1 MSISAPML
9 LPGMADEESED
20 NKKPEK
26 TSRPRWR
33 KKRWRLLV
41 LFVCFL
47 IWLDGPGWRFIGEKA
62 AQHYVPGLTE
72 AFELSGRLSGGRIG
86 IANFNLGDMG
96 EMEILGLDHA
106 SLNYKLSEII
116 KGKVRSLKLQGLHAS
131 IDLAKAKPKEED
143 EEKKESDLAKLLNS
157 LRARIVPMAI
167 ELKDISANIH
177 RDGEEIFKIEPTS
190 LIHSPAS
197 PVIELKLGKMTIL
210 GDKIV
215 EAQASTIE
223 WQEESIQLTA
233 LEIMPALEIRDVLA
247 RFPLGKPMSFATG
260 ILVDGVR
267 FTAESDLSTASLEKD
282 KTPLLIHQ
290 AAEKLGFP
298 IPAEVTLESFELTAR
313 NLSGGTDTLE
323 ADLQLS
329 TSDANFDDWTSS
341 KLAIAAKLEG
351 SKLKAVING
360 QALGSPLEVNAEVPI
375 DRANG
380 MLPEL
385 ADIDF
390 TILNLEKPLTV
401 VRDRFKPSEDPV
413 APPASSLKGSARL
426 SFADGKPDKATSSI
440 SIVSSEEAPP
450 ITIEAAW
457 QNGGD
462 ADAKILIPGISID
475 GTFAPEAKTY
485 SGNAEI
491 KEFNPES
498 LKDWLAPFDITLPS
512 GMDASLTWKGRG
524 DLEGKSHEGDLEITS
539 FRWER
544 SAEEQPIK
552 AFATAKYNWPE
563 SVQLAPLNVQQAK
576 QRIEGDLTFKDQVL
590 ELRKLSWSDGDDT
603 LLNGTATIPVP
614 DDPSDLKSLMRE
626 TRPINISIESVELPL
641 SKLHPFLSKETRFR
655 DDSRAKLDI
664 NLTGSMAE
672 PVLDAHLVASD
683 LGLSSQPDIPAIAL
697 DLKAIGREKTL
708 KVEGDITS
716 PEYPPMRIDAVT
728 NWSPDQWA
736 EDPEVI
742 KQAKLD
748 ASAKISDFNLE
759 LVKKFLP
766 DARELAG
773 NVNVDL
779 EVSGTVGDPK
789 PAGTITLNGAALE
802 MKDPTLPRF
811 KDGSMKVLA
820 TPDKITL
827 EKLEA
832 VVAGGT
838 LAINGGL
845 DLVDGKPSNI
855 DISINGNALPAIRD
869 ESMIVRLNTDISV
882 KGPWETATISGKIGV
897 VDSLFYKDI
906 EILPIG
912 VPFNQPSE
920 PSLPSVDTPSA
931 TEPTEAVPEPFRNWS
946 LKLKLVTDSPFLI
959 RGNLATG
966 QVFLKVDVAGTI
978 GKPRPKGEATIW
990 KAEAKLPFSTLNIEK
1005 GVVEFRPDAP
1015 FDPVLNISG
1024 ESTIR
1029 PYEVKVY
1036 IYGPVSDP
1044 KVLPTSNPPLPE
1056 TEIMTLVATGT
1067 TTSGF
1072 TDPEAATARAAQLL
1086 IEEIRNGRVK
1096 YVNSLGPLLKVIEK
1110 VDFQV
1115 GEKDPYTSTKYNSAT
1130 INLDDNWLLRAG
1142 ISDEGNTRTTLVYL
1156 FRFR

>member
-1 MSISAPML
+1 ML
-9 LPGMADEESED
+9 PTGMADEESEE
-20 NKKPEK
+20 NRKTEK
-26 TSRPRWR
+26 TSCPHWR
-33 KKRWRLLV
+33 KKRWRLLA
-41 LFVCFL
+41 LLLGFL
-47 IWLDGPGWRFIGEKA
+47 IWLDGPGWRLIGEKA

-72 AFELSGRLSGGRIG
+72 AFELSGRLSGGQIG
-86 IANFNLGDMG
+86 IANFNLGEMG
-96 EMEILGLDHA
+96 EIEVVGLDQA
-106 SLNYKLSEII
+106 SLNYKLTEITE
-116 KGKVRSLKLQGLHAS
+116 GKVQSLKLQGLHAS
-131 IDLAKAKPKEED
+131 IDLARSKPKEEKED
-143 EEKKESDLAKLLNS
+143 EAETERTDIAELLNG
-157 LRARIVPMAI
+157 LRAHIVPMEI
-167 ELKDISANIH
+167 ELRDISAKI
-177 RDGEEIFKIEPTS
+177 RRGDKELFQIEPTS

-197 PVIELKLGKMTIL
+197 PIIELKLGKMTIL

-215 EAQASTIE
+215 EAQTSTIE
-223 WQEESIQLTA
+223 WQEESIQLSS

-247 RFPLGKPMSFATG
+247 RFPQDKPISFATG
-260 ILVDGVR
+260 LVVDGVR
-267 FTAESDLSTASLEKD
+267 FNAESDLTTATLEKEAA
-282 KTPLLIHQ
+282 PLLVHQ

-298 IPAEVTLESFELTAR
+298 IPADVTLESLKLTAR
-313 NLSGGTDTLE
+313 HLSGGTDTLE

-329 TSDANFDDWTSS
+329 TSDASFDDWTSS
-341 KLAIAAKLEG
+341 SLAIAAKLER
-351 SKLKAVING
+351 STLKAAIHG
-360 QALGSPLEVNAEVPI
+360 EALGSPLGINAEVPI

-380 MLPEL
+380 LLPEL
-385 ADIDF
+385 VEADF
-390 TILNLEKPLTV
+390 TILNLEKSLTV
-401 VRDRFKPSEDPV
+401 VRDRFKPSEHPIP
-413 APPASSLKGSARL
+413 PPASSLKGSARL
-426 SFADGKPDKATSSI
+426 SFANAKADKATSSI
-440 SIVSSEEAPP
+440 SIVSSENAPP
-450 ITIEAAW
+450 ITIEATW
-457 QNGGD
+457 QNPGD
-462 ADAKILIPGISID
+462 ANAKILIPGIRID
-475 GTFAPEAKTY
+475 GTFTPEANTY

-498 LKDWLAPFDITLPS
+498 LKDWLLPFDINLPS

-524 DLEGKSHEGDLEITS
+524 DLEENTHEGDLEITS
-539 FRWER
+539 FQWKPR
-544 SAEEQPIK
+544 ADEQPIK
-552 AFATAKYNWPE
+552 AFATATYSWPE
-563 SVQLAPLNVQQAK
+563 SVQLTPLNVQQAEQK
-576 QRIEGDLTFKDQVL
+576 IEGDVTFKDQVL
-590 ELRKLSWSDGDDT
+590 LLRKLSWSDGDDT

-614 DDPSDLKSLMRE
+614 DDLSNLKALMRE
-626 TRPINISIESVELPL
+626 TRPINVSIASVELPL
-641 SKLHPFLSKETRFR
+641 SKLHPFLPEQTRFR
-655 DDSRAKLDI
+655 NESRAKLDI

-683 LGLSSQPDIPAIAL
+683 LGLSSQPDIPTISI
-697 DLKAIGREKTL
+697 DLKTIGRDKTL

-736 EDPEVI
+736 ADPEVI

-766 DARELAG
+766 DARELKG
-773 NVNVDL
+773 NVNLDL
-779 EVSGTVGDPK
+779 EVTGTVGDPK
-789 PAGTITLNGAALE
+789 PTGTIMLNGAALE
-802 MKDPTLPRF
+802 MQDPTLPRF

-845 DLVDGKPSNI
+845 DLVEGKPSNI
-855 DISINGNALPAIRD
+855 EISIKGNALPAIRD
-869 ESMIVRLNTDISV
+869 ESMIVRLNTDISIR
-882 KGPWETATISGKIGV
+882 GPWETATISGKVGV

-920 PSLPSVDTPSA
+920 PSLPSVDTASA
-931 TEPTEAVPEPFRNWS
+931 TEPTEAVPAPFRNWS
-946 LKLKLVTDSPFLI
+946 LNMRLVTESPFLI

-966 QVFLKVDVAGTI
+966 QVFLKVDVTGTI

-1005 GVVEFRPDAP
+1005 GTVEFRPDAP
-1015 FDPVLNISG
+1015 FDPVLNIRG

-1029 PYEVKVY
+1029 PYEVKIY
-1036 IYGPVSDP
+1036 IYGPVSNP

-1096 YVNSLGPLLKVIEK
+1096 YVKSLGPLLKVIEK

-1130 INLDDNWLLRAG
+1130 INLDDNWLIRAG
-1142 ISDEGNTRTTLVYL
+1142 ISDEGNTRTTLIYL